1 MADNT
6 ESHWY
11 DGIASAS
18 KYLIGTG
25 VDVYKSTLDAK
36 TTQKANQAASSIAK
50 AQADDIV
57 TIAGYEVS
65 VTKVLAIVAATMGLL
80 WLTTMSKI
88 AAKRG

>member
-1 MADNT
+1 MSFT
-6 ESHWY
+6 ETL
-11 DGIASAS
+11 GNAA
-18 KYLIGTG
+18 KYVIGTG

-36 TTQKANQAASSIAK
+36 TTQAANKATAEIAK
-50 AQADDIV
+50 AQADDVV

>member
-1 MADNT
+1 MSFT
-6 ESHWY
+6 ETL
-11 DGIASAS
+11 GNAA
-18 KYLIGTG
+18 KYVIGTG

-36 TTQKANQAASSIAK
+36 TTQKSNEAAAAIAK

-65 VTKVLAIVAATMGLL
+65 VTKVLAVVAATMGLL